1 MGQGKW
7 GWFSVAPTPLT
18 TYLTPL
24 PSPGFCGQFPRFP
37 NLPSQGFPG
46 GRNDDY
52 EGYGEKFK
60 EGEILVLKAG

>member
-24 PSPGFCGQFPRFP
+24 LSPGFRGQLPNSP
-37 NLPSQGFPG
+37 NLTPHKFPG
-46 GRNDDY
+46 GNDDDNN
-52 EGYGEKFK
+52 G
-60 EGEILVLKAG
+60 